1 MSDFHLDCTDYT
13 FETQGELAV
22 DLAVDLTV
30 DLAFDPAFD
39 LAFEVSPYSPA
50 DTQHCRVETAALPV

>member
-22 DLAVDLTV
+22 ELAFDFAVDLV
-30 DLAFDPAFD
+30 FD
-39 LAFEVSPYSPA
+39 LSPYSPA
-50 DTQHCRVETAALPV
+50 DTQRCRVETAALSV